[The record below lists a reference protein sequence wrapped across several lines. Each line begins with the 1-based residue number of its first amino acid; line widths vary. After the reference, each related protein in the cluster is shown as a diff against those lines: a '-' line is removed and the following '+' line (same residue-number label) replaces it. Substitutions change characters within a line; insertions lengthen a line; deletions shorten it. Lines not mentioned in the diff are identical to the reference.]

1 MIDKNQNYFKTTS
14 LALASTINIFFP
26 VLDVDKSNPKES
38 EFIFVDSEQLQ
49 GVVKS
54 FWDRTLTVSPME
66 YFQSLKE
73 VKTRLYS

>member
-1 MIDKNQNYFKTTS
+1 MLNKNLYKTNS
-14 LALASTINIFFP
+14 LALAGVINIFLP
-26 VLDVDKSNPKES
+26 MQEVDKSNPKES

-49 GVVKS
+49 GIVSS

>member
-1 MIDKNQNYFKTTS
+1 MNKYKTNS
-14 LALASTINIFFP
+14 LALAGAINIFFP
-26 VLDVDKSNPKES
+26 VQEVDKTNPRES
-38 EFIFVDSEQLQ
+38 VFIFPNSDKLQ
-49 GVVKS
+49 KIVKT

>member
-1 MIDKNQNYFKTTS
+1 MVNKNLYKTNS
-14 LALASTINIFFP
+14 LALAGVINIFLP
-26 VLDVDKSNPKES
+26 MQEVDKSNPKES

-49 GVVKS
+49 GIVSS

>member
-1 MIDKNQNYFKTTS
+1 MNQYKTNS
-14 LALASTINIFFP
+14 LALSATLNIFFP
-26 VLDVDKSNPKES
+26 VVEVDKTNPRES
-38 EFIFVDSEQLQ
+38 IFIFTDSEALQ
-49 GVVKS
+49 KIVTT

>member
-1 MIDKNQNYFKTTS
+1 MVNKNLYKTNS
-14 LALASTINIFFP
+14 LALAGVINIFLP
-26 VLDVDKSNPKES
+26 MQEVDKSNPKES
-38 EFIFVDSEQLQ
+38 EFIFVDSGELQ